1 MGKKSDESARV
12 PRSYDDELRDRALK
26 RLKAKAEFRQNL
38 TSYVV
43 VNGFLVAIW
52 AMTGRG
58 YFWPIWPILGWG
70 VGIVF
75 HALSLRWDEGGPTV
89 AQVEAQAER
98 LRARDQRL
106 GVAIPP
112 GPAAAPDVLA
122 DQAPSGPGGDPA
134 SAPGVA
140 GPGPWDLTP
149 GPQDAR

>member
-1 MGKKSDESARV
+1 MGKNSDDSARV

-26 RLKAKAEFRQNL
+26 RLKAKGEFREHL

-70 VGIVF
+70 VGIAF
-75 HALSLRWDEGGPTV
+75 HALSLRWDDGGPTA

-106 GVAIPP
+106 AAASPP
-112 GPAAAPDVLA
+112 VQPAAPGVLA
-122 DQAPSGPGGDPA
+122 DQASHGSGVDPA
-134 SAPGVA
+134 PGSGAA

>member
-1 MGKKSDESARV
+1 MGRQKDDRAK
-12 PRSYDDELRDRALK
+12 PPQSYDEELRQRALK
-26 RLKAKAEFRQNL
+26 RLKATAEFRQHL

-52 AMTGRG
+52 TMTGRG

-75 HALSLRWDEGGPTV
+75 HALSLRWDDGGPTA

-112 GPAAAPDVLA
+112 GQPAAPGALA
-122 DQAPSGPGGDPA
+122 DHAPPGPGLDPPSGYRA
-134 SAPGVA
+134 A